1 VIGLKEIQRKKLQFA
16 LIASVVTLISY
27 LVLMI
32 NGLGLGLNKQAG
44 SALLQLDADGIAYST
59 SSRLSVIRS
68 ELPSQVVAE
77 VGRIDG
83 VETSSPLGY
92 LSVNTQSPNGDI
104 QAVALL
110 GYLPRQLGEPQAING
125 KLLSIDDK
133 RGVLVDAKFLDSSN
147 LAVGDSMTLVNRL
160 QTYDFTI
167 IGEVKESYFFF
178 QPVVYLLLESLREVK
193 YGASTSDTP
202 LASVVLVKG
211 QDLVGTKTTD
221 FEIVSKQTAF
231 ANIEGVKGQQQT
243 VDALRLFGFLIGGMV
258 VGIFFY
264 VLTLQKIQQIGTLKA
279 LGASSVFLFKQLLLQ
294 VMTIIII
301 GVLVSSG
308 AAYGTYALLSRLPQ
322 TVPLSFTTETFL
334 ITSSLFVVTG
344 LIGLV
349 FSLRKVGGVDP
360 IIAIGQQ
367 Q

>member
-1 VIGLKEIQRKKLQFA
+1 MIWLKEIQRKKLQFV
-16 LIASVVTLISY
+16 LIALVVALISY

-32 NGLGLGLNKQAG
+32 NGLGLGLNMQAG

-68 ELPSQVVAE
+68 ELSSRVVAE
-77 VGRIDG
+77 VGRYDG

-92 LSVNTQSPNGDI
+92 LSVNTKSPSGDI

-110 GYLPRQLGEPQAING
+110 GYLPSQLGEPQTING
-125 KLLSIDDK
+125 KQLSIDDN

-147 LAVGDSMTLVNRL
+147 LVIGDSLTLVNRL

-167 IGEVKESYFFF
+167 IGEVKESYLFF

-193 YGASTSDTP
+193 YGASMSDTP

-231 ANIEGVKGQQQT
+231 ANIEGVRGQQQT

-258 VGIFFY
+258 IGIFFY

-279 LGASSVFLFKQLLLQ
+279 LGASSIFLYKQLILQ
-294 VMTIIII
+294 VLTIIII
-301 GVLVSSG
+301 GVLVSSV

-322 TVPLSFTTETFL
+322 TVPIAFTTETFL

-349 FSLRKVGGVDP
+349 FSLRKVSGVDP

>member
-1 VIGLKEIQRKKLQFA
+1 VIWLKEIQRKKLQFA
-16 LIASVVTLISY
+16 LIALVVTLISY

-68 ELPSQVVAE
+68 ELPSRVVAE
-77 VGRIDG
+77 VGRNDG

-92 LSVNTQSPNGDI
+92 LSVNTKSPSGEI

-110 GYLPRQLGEPQAING
+110 GYLPSQLGEPQTING
-125 KLLSIDDK
+125 KQLSIDDK

-147 LAVGDSMTLVNRL
+147 LAIGDSLTLVNRL

-231 ANIEGVKGQQQT
+231 ANIEGVRGQQQT

-264 VLTLQKIQQIGTLKA
+264 VLTLQKIQQVGTLKA
-279 LGASSVFLFKQLLLQ
+279 SIFLYKQLLLQ
-294 VMTIIII
+294 VLTIIII

-322 TVPLSFTTETFL
+322 TVPISFTTETFL

-349 FSLRKVGGVDP
+349 FSLRKVSGVDP